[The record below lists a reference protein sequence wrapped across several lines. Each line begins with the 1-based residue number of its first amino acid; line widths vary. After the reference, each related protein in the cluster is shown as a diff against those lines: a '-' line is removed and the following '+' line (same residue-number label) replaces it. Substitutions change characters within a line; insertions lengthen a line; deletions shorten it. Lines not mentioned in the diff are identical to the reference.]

1 MINKGKDMFGIDWNL
16 DGDVDIIDDL
26 ITLNLLTDDEEDN
39 EDEGN

>member
-26 ITLNLLTDDEEDN
+26 IMLDLLTDDEEDN